1 MKIICD
7 SRSTLA
13 FTFEGEQVELDE
25 HGVGEI
31 SDAKGKALL
40 AENKH
45 FKKAT
50 DALVKKAKEE
60 EEEEEVAAEKAEAEA
75 EAEAAEPEEGADS

>member
-60 EEEEEVAAEKAEAEA
+60 EEEVAAEKAEAEA

>member
-50 DALVKKAKEE
+50 DALVKKAKEA
-60 EEEEEVAAEKAEAEA
+60 VAKNKADEADV
-75 EAEAAEPEEGADS
+75 AEPEEGADS

>member
-60 EEEEEVAAEKAEAEA
+60 EEVAAEKAEAEA